1 MSIQLCQQSLRAADG
16 LVKMPKPIK
25 WEQWMFDLI
34 ANTKLTATEIA
45 NKIGCTPHAVYVQR
59 SKCGIRQWKAEP
71 KNPITYP
78 KSRWPRSYKMTRR
91 WVLERDR
98 WSCVYCGDAANQVDH
113 VIPKNNGGSDLPSNL
128 VAACARCNNL
138 KGTSCGD
145 CPKWR
150 INANL

>member
-1 MSIQLCQQSLRAADG
+1 MKWTNAAD
-16 LVKMPKPIK
+16 
-25 WEQWMFDLI
+25 QLI
-34 ANTKLTATEIA
+34 SQRHLTAKELADRLGI
-45 NKIGCTPHAVYVQR
+45 TPHAVYNRR
-59 SKCGIRQWKAEP
+59 SKLGIKFWPNP
-71 KNPITYP
+71 KQASYP

-98 WSCVYCGDAANQVDH
+98 WSCVYCGESANQVDH

>member
-1 MSIQLCQQSLRAADG
+1 MKWTNAAD
-16 LVKMPKPIK
+16 
-25 WEQWMFDLI
+25 QLI
-34 ANTKLTATEIA
+34 SQRHLTAKELADMLGI
-45 NKIGCTPHAVYVQR
+45 TPHAVYQRR
-59 SKCGIRQWKAEP
+59 SKLGIKFWPNAKQA
-71 KNPITYP
+71 TYP

-98 WSCVYCGDAANQVDH
+98 WSCVYCGEAANQVDH

>member
-1 MSIQLCQQSLRAADG
+1 MKWTNAAD
-16 LVKMPKPIK
+16 
-25 WEQWMFDLI
+25 QLI
-34 ANTKLTATEIA
+34 SQRHLTAKELADRLGI
-45 NKIGCTPHAVYVQR
+45 TPHAVYQRR
-59 SKCGIRQWKAEP
+59 SKLGIKFWPNAKQT
-71 KNPITYP
+71 TYP

-98 WSCVYCGDAANQVDH
+98 WSCVYCGEAANQVDH

>member
-1 MSIQLCQQSLRAADG
+1 MKWNDAAD
-16 LVKMPKPIK
+16 
-25 WEQWMFDLI
+25 QLI
-34 ANTKLTATEIA
+34 SQRHLTAKELADRLGI
-45 NKIGCTPHAVYVQR
+45 TPHAVYQRR
-59 SKCGIRQWKAEP
+59 SKLGIRFWPNP
-71 KNPITYP
+71 KQATYP

-98 WSCVYCGDAANQVDH
+98 WSCVYCGEAANQVDH

>member
-1 MSIQLCQQSLRAADG
+1 MNWTKHAD
-16 LVKMPKPIK
+16 K
-25 WEQWMFDLI
+25 LI
-34 ANTKLTATEIA
+34 SNRDATAKELA
-45 NKIGCTPHAVYVQR
+45 KILGVTPHAVYQRR
-59 SKCGIRQWKAEP
+59 SKLGIKFRKQTKP
-71 KNPITYP
+71 PIYP
-78 KSRWPRSYKMTRR
+78 KSRWPMSYKLARR
-91 WVLERDR
+91 WVLERDC

-150 INANL
+150 LNAKL

>member
-1 MSIQLCQQSLRAADG
+1 MKWTNATDQLISQRH
-16 LVKMPKPIK
+16 
-25 WEQWMFDLI
+25 
-34 ANTKLTATEIA
+34 LTAKELAERLGI
-45 NKIGCTPHAVYVQR
+45 TPHAVYQRR
-59 SKCGIRQWKAEP
+59 SKLGIKFWPNP
-71 KNPITYP
+71 KDANYP

-98 WSCVYCGDAANQVDH
+98 WSCVYCGEAANQVDH

>member
-1 MSIQLCQQSLRAADG
+1 MKWNNAAD
-16 LVKMPKPIK
+16 
-25 WEQWMFDLI
+25 QLI
-34 ANTKLTATEIA
+34 SQRHLTAKELADRLGIT
-45 NKIGCTPHAVYVQR
+45 THAVYQRR
-59 SKCGIRQWKAEP
+59 SKLGIKFWPNAKQA
-71 KNPITYP
+71 TYP

-98 WSCVYCGDAANQVDH
+98 WSCVYCGEAANQVDH

>member
-1 MSIQLCQQSLRAADG
+1 MKWNNAAD
-16 LVKMPKPIK
+16 
-25 WEQWMFDLI
+25 QLI
-34 ANTKLTATEIA
+34 SQRHLTAKELADRLGI
-45 NKIGCTPHAVYVQR
+45 TPHAVYQRR
-59 SKCGIRQWKAEP
+59 SKLGIKFWPNAKQA
-71 KNPITYP
+71 TYP

-98 WSCVYCGDAANQVDH
+98 WSCVYCGEAANQVDH